1 MKGGC
6 LRLLRVWSKPQSR
19 GGGGGEGAVGCSS
32 RGGPLCLLPLFS
44 SSSDNEDVSTPLAVG
59 GSFALKLQPTG
70 CVPFCTVMVSLNRHP
85 DPEEILRDGVSRSG
99 WTVAAA

>member
-1 MKGGC
+1 MA
-6 LRLLRVWSKPQSR
+6 
-19 GGGGGEGAVGCSS
+19 GEGAAGCSS
-32 RGGPLCLLPLFS
+32 RGCPLCLLWLFFS
-44 SSSDNEDVSTPLAVG
+44 SSDDDDNDADVSTPLVVG

-99 WTVAAA
+99 WTVAAAWLTAFFFFF